1 MDIGKTFKRD
11 CSWSTHSVLTLKTV
25 SKLFKNKVSWT
36 HSMFESPTV
45 WFLDNFFSEI
55 FQKILQKL
63 IIQYHHKLK
72 TIWDFS
78 LNLFF
83 FPRSKEPETPQL
95 EYAEYFPK
103 SF

>member
-63 IIQYHHKLK
+63 IIQYHHKLI

-83 FPRSKEPETPQL
+83 FPEI
-95 EYAEYFPK
+95 
-103 SF
+103 